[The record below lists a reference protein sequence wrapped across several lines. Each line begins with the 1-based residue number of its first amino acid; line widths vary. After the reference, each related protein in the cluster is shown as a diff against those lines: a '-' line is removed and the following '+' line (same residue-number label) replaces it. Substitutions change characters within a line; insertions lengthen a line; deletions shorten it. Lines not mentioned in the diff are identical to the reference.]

1 MLSYF
6 YTVAGI
12 YLHIPFCKQACHY
25 CDFHFSTSLANK
37 QAFVEALQKEI
48 SLTKDYLQA
57 EKIKTIYFGGGT
69 PSLLEPDELKR
80 ILDSIYQTHDVDND
94 AEITLEANPDDLN
107 LKKINE
113 LKSSPV
119 NRLSIGIQSFRDED
133 LKMMN
138 RAHNSK
144 EADYSVKA
152 AQDKGFENI
161 TIDLIYSIPNLSLM
175 EWKENLQKAF
185 DLNVQH
191 ISAYSLTFEP
201 KTVFGNYE
209 KRGLLKPVEQE
220 LSSDQFL
227 LMLEQMR
234 LNGFEQYE
242 VSNFCKQ
249 GFESKHN
256 SAYWS
261 GAKYL
266 GLGPSAHS
274 FDGKSRQW
282 NIANNNVY
290 IKSLSEDKLAFER
303 EDLDERTR
311 LNEYLMTGLR
321 TRKGIDLAYI
331 QSTFGFDL
339 QMTYRNMIDELSHSK
354 KLVIKDGQ
362 LALTDEGQLMADRIA
377 SDFFIVEE

>member
-1 MLSYF
+1 M
-6 YTVAGI
+6 AGI

-37 QAFVEALQKEI
+37 QAFVEALQKEVV
-48 SLTKDYLQA
+48 LTKDYLQG

-69 PSLLEPDELKR
+69 PSLLETDELKR
-80 ILDSIYQTHDVDND
+80 ILDSIYQTHEVDNN

-133 LKMMN
+133 LQMMN
-138 RAHNSK
+138 RAHNAG

-161 TIDLIYSIPNLSLM
+161 TIDLIYSIPNLSLA

-242 VSNFCKQ
+242 VSNFCKP

-256 SAYWS
+256 SAYWGS
-261 GAKYL
+261 AKYL

-290 IKSLSEDKLAFER
+290 IKSLAENKLAFEW
-303 EDLDERTR
+303 EELDERTR

-321 TRKGIDLAYI
+321 TRKGINLIHI
-331 QSTFGFDL
+331 QTTFGVDFVK
-339 QMTYRNMIDELSHSK
+339 TYRDMIDELAHSN
-354 KLVIKDGQ
+354 KLVVKDVQ
-362 LALTDEGQLMADRIA
+362 LSLTDEGLLMADRIA

>member
-6 YTVAGI
+6 YPVAGI

-25 CDFHFSTSLANK
+25 CDFHFSTSIANK

-48 SLTKDYLQA
+48 SLTKDYLQG

-69 PSLLEPDELKR
+69 PSMLEADELKR
-80 ILDSIYQTHDVDND
+80 IFDSIYQVHNVDND

-107 LKKINE
+107 LEANPDDLNLQKINA

-152 AQDKGFENI
+152 SQDKGFENI

-242 VSNFCKQ
+242 VSNFCKP

-274 FDGKSRQW
+274 FDGKSRQ
-282 NIANNNVY
+282 
-290 IKSLSEDKLAFER
+290 
-303 EDLDERTR
+303 
-311 LNEYLMTGLR
+311 
-321 TRKGIDLAYI
+321 
-331 QSTFGFDL
+331 
-339 QMTYRNMIDELSHSK
+339 
-354 KLVIKDGQ
+354 
-362 LALTDEGQLMADRIA
+362 
-377 SDFFIVEE
+377 